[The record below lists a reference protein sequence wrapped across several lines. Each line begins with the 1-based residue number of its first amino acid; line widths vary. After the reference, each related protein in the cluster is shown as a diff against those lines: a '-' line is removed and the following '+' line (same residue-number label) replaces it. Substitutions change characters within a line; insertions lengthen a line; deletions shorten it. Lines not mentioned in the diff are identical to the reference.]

1 MLAHLDRLARRM
13 DEAGLEAFVATTF
26 ENVYYLTG
34 IASQP
39 AQTHP
44 YGGRCLAVVLR
55 DQLATPYFLTSRC
68 DVDQFLDARV
78 ELAGAVGYGTF
89 HRELAD
95 DAVLT
100 AHEQRLYDVA
110 VTGPA
115 PASAL
120 DALTELLRRKGLASG
135 TIGIDEK
142 GAPFGFLDALA
153 DALPGVRVLAAAD
166 DLRWV
171 RKVKTPAEVARLTAS
186 AAAAEAGI
194 RAAVAAARP
203 GATERELVREFEL
216 AVVACGARPKFTL
229 IKFGRSA
236 VGGQQRPTDVPLR
249 RGDAIWFDVGCVL
262 DGYWS
267 DLARTFTLGEP
278 DRKLARYYDAVLAG
292 EERGFLETRP
302 GLSGKELFDIT
313 VAGVRQAG
321 LPHYR
326 RHHVG
331 HGIGVEIYD
340 PVLITPSSE
349 DVIEQGTV
357 VNIET
362 PYYEFGFGAVHVEDP
377 FVVGPDGNR
386 MLTTLD
392 RRLGVLD

>member
-13 DEAGLEAFVATTF
+13 DEAGLDAFVATTF

-34 IASQP
+34 VASQP

-44 YGGRCLAVVLR
+44 HGGRCLAVVVR
-55 DQLATPYFLTSRC
+55 DRLATPYFLTSRC
-68 DVDQFLDARV
+68 DVDQFLDAAV
-78 ELAGAVGYGTF
+78 PLAGAVGFGTF

-100 AHEQRLYDVA
+100 PGEQRLYDVS
-110 VTGPA
+110 VLGPT
-115 PASAL
+115 PATAL
-120 DALTELLRRKGLASG
+120 DALANVLREAGVAGG
-135 TIGIDEK
+135 TVGIDEK
-142 GAPFGFLDALA
+142 GAPFGFLDALG
-153 DALPGVRVLAAAD
+153 DALPGTRVVPAAE

-171 RKVKTPAEVARLTAS
+171 RKVKTPAEVERITAS

-216 AVVACGARPKFTL
+216 EVVRHGARPKFTL

-249 RGDAIWFDVGCVL
+249 RGDGIWFDVGCVL
-262 DGYWS
+262 NGYWS
-267 DLARTFTLGEP
+267 DLARTFALGEP
-278 DRKLARYYDAVLAG
+278 DAKLARYYDAVLAG
-292 EERGFLETRP
+292 EERGIAEARP
-302 GLSGKELFDIT
+302 GLRGKELFDIT
-313 VAGVRQAG
+313 VDGVRRAG
-321 LPHYR
+321 IAHYR

-331 HGIGVEIYD
+331 HGIGVEIYE
-340 PVLITPSSE
+340 PVLITPNSE
-349 DVIEQGTV
+349 DVIEIGTV

-377 FVVGPDGNR
+377 FVVEPEGNR
-386 MLTTLD
+386 LLTTLD
-392 RRLGVLD
+392 RGLGVLG